1 MATITSRPFLR
12 HLRSTGTSHVEHL
25 ANGHMRHQGTGAA
38 FWFRA
43 LSAAISEVPVD
54 DREQEL
60 LVRVRTSDLQDVTV
74 PGTVTYR
81 FADPQLAA
89 QRVDFSIDLHKGLW
103 LARPLEVV
111 GAMIHGAAAAAVTAG
126 LAERDLLG
134 VLRLDPAELGGLV
147 TTWLRTDGR
156 LAAIG
161 IEVVGV
167 RFSPPRP
174 DSDVE
179 RALQMPAREAIQQ
192 DADKATFERRAL
204 AVEREAAIGENE
216 LANQIE
222 LARRQQ
228 ELIAQKGANAKRQ
241 AEDAAASDAVA
252 AQAEANRT
260 LAVAEAR
267 AQADRAIGQAAADT
281 ERAKLA
287 AYENTP
293 RDVLM
298 ALAVREVAAN
308 LPSVGQLV
316 LTPDVVTGL
325 LSRLAAPAE

>member
-1 MATITSRPFLR
+1 
-12 HLRSTGTSHVEHL
+12 
-25 ANGHMRHQGTGAA
+25 
-38 FWFRA
+38 
-43 LSAAISEVPVD
+43 
-54 DREQEL
+54 
-60 LVRVRTSDLQDVTV
+60 
-74 PGTVTYR
+74 
-81 FADPQLAA
+81 
-89 QRVDFSIDLHKGLW
+89 
-103 LARPLEVV
+103 
-111 GAMIHGAAAAAVTAG
+111 
-126 LAERDLLG
+126 
-134 VLRLDPAELGGLV
+134 
-147 TTWLRTDGR
+147 
-156 LAAIG
+156 
-161 IEVVGV
+161 
-167 RFSPPRP
+167 
-174 DSDVE
+174 
-179 RALQMPAREAIQQ
+179 MPAREAIQQ

-252 AQAEANRT
+252 AHAEASRT
-260 LAVAEAR
+260 LAVAEAK

-293 RDVLM
+293 RDVLL
-298 ALAVREVAAN
+298 ALALREVASN

-325 LSRLAAPAE
+325 LSRLVAPAE

>member
-1 MATITSRPFLR
+1 MATITSHLFLR
-12 HLRSTGTSHVEHL
+12 HLRTTPTSHVEHL
-25 ANGHMRHQGTGAA
+25 ANGVVRHQGTGTA

-43 LSAAISEVPVD
+43 LPAAISEVPVD
-54 DREQEL
+54 DREQEV
-60 LVRVRTSDLQDVTV
+60 LVHLRTSDLQDVTV

-81 FADPQLAA
+81 FADPALAA
-89 QRVDFSIDLHKGLW
+89 HRVDFSIDLRKGFW

-111 GAMIHGAAAAAVTAG
+111 GAMIHGATAAAVTAG
-126 LAERDLLG
+126 VADRDLLA
-134 VLRLDPAELGGLV
+134 VLRLDPAELGAVV

-156 LAAIG
+156 LAALG

-167 RFSPPRP
+167 RFSPSRP
-174 DSDVE
+174 DADVE

-192 DADKATFERRAL
+192 DSDKATFERRAL

-228 ELIAQKGANAKRQ
+228 ELIVQKGANAKRQ
-241 AEDAAASDAVA
+241 AEDNAASDAIA

-281 ERAKLA
+281 ERARLA

-298 ALAVREVAAN
+298 ALAMRELAAN
-308 LPSVGQLV
+308 LPSVGQVV

>member
-1 MATITSRPFLR
+1 MATITTYLFLR
-12 HLRSTGTSHVEHL
+12 HLRSTSTSHVEHL
-25 ANGHMRHQGTGAA
+25 ASGQVRHQGVGNA

-43 LSAAISEVPVD
+43 LPAAISEVPVD
-54 DREQEL
+54 DREQEV
-60 LVRVRTSDLQDVTV
+60 LVRVRTTDLQDVGV

-81 FADPQLAA
+81 FADPGLAA
-89 QRVDFSIDLHKGLW
+89 RRVDFSIDLRKGFW

-134 VLRLDPAELGGLV
+134 VLRLDSAELGRLV
-147 TTWLRTDGR
+147 TAWLRTDGR

-167 RFSPPRP
+167 RFAPPRP
-174 DSDVE
+174 DADVE

-222 LARRQQ
+222 LAKRQQ

-241 AEDAAASDAVA
+241 AEDAAASDAVT
-252 AQAEANRT
+252 AQAEASRT
-260 LAVAEAR
+260 LAVAEAQ

-281 ERAKLA
+281 ERARLA

-293 RDVLM
+293 RDVLL
-298 ALAVREVAAN
+298 ALALREAAAN

-325 LSRLAAPAE
+325 ISRLVASAE